1 MLNNNYNTKQTTI
14 SDIDL
19 MNGIEFEKFLCKL
32 LTKLNFT
39 CENTKTT
46 GDQGVDIIAIKDNN
60 KIAIQAK
67 CYSQPVG
74 NHAIMEAIAGSK
86 YYNANQCMVITNST
100 FTKAAKDLATANG
113 VMLWDRK
120 ILIEKLKEL

>member
-1 MLNNNYNTKQTTI
+1 MLI
-14 SDIDL
+14 
-19 MNGIEFEKFLCKL
+19 
-32 LTKLNFT
+32 KLNFT

-46 GDQGVDIIAIKDNN
+46 GDQGVDIIAMKDNN

-74 NHAIMEAIAGSK
+74 NHAIMEAIAGMK
-86 YYNANQCMVITNST
+86 YYKANQCMVITNST

-113 VMLWDRK
+113 VILWDRK